1 MGKWSDV
8 IEIIVIPPISATI
21 AFFCGK
27 VRGGAATYNSVAAG
41 AIYGSDAAVT
51 VSAWSRC
58 S

>member
-27 VRGGAATYNSVAAG
+27 VPAATYNSVAAG
-41 AIYGSDAAVT
+41 AIYGCDAAVT
-51 VSAWSRC
+51 I
-58 S
+58 